1 MTVRVVRPVRT
12 GAIGALVAAA
22 VTATLLI
29 TPAEAAG
36 TAGRGTGTGTGT
48 GASDARAGASDA
60 GSGVLD
66 ADSGRPHTKTRAALD
81 AAVDAGVPGATA
93 RVVDKHGVWR
103 ATSGLGD
110 LKTGAPRGAHDRYRV
125 GSVTKTFVA
134 TVLLQLQGEHRIDLD
149 DPVERWLPGL
159 VRGEG
164 YDARRIT
171 VRHLLNHTSG
181 IADFLED
188 REFADTYLDEDF
200 LDHRY
205 DSFTPGQLVATGVR
219 NKARFDPGEGWE
231 YSNTNYVL
239 AALIIE
245 RITGR
250 PYGEE
255 IQRRII
261 KPLGLHATSVPGTE
275 STLPEPSSRG
285 YATLGNPDG
294 TLHDVTELNPSGS
307 FGSGEMIS
315 DSRDL
320 TRFYSA
326 LLRGRLIPREQL
338 AEMLTTV
345 PAGPAADYGLGLQ
358 RWRTSCGAPVWGHGG
373 EIHGSLSVA
382 LTSPDG
388 RHSLAFNFNG
398 AGDWQPVANAEFCGR

>member
-1 MTVRVVRPVRT
+1 MAEAPDT
-12 GAIGALVAAA
+12 GA
-22 VTATLLI
+22 
-29 TPAEAAG
+29 
-36 TAGRGTGTGTGT
+36 
-48 GASDARAGASDA
+48 
-60 GSGVLD
+60 GVLG
-66 ADSGRPHTKTRAALD
+66 ADSGRRHAKTRAALD
-81 AAVDAGVPGATA
+81 AAVAAGVPGATA
-93 RVVDKHGVWR
+93 RVDDKYGVWK

-110 LKTGAPRGAHDRYRV
+110 LTTGAPRGGHDRYRV

-134 TVLLQLQGEHRIDLD
+134 TVLLQLQGEDRIDLD

-181 IADFLED
+181 IFDFLED
-188 REFADTYLDEDF
+188 RRFADTYLDEDF

-205 DSFTPGQLVATGVR
+205 DSFTPEQLVATGVR
-219 NKARFDPGEGWE
+219 NKARFDPGEGWD

-245 RITGR
+245 EVTGR
-250 PYGEE
+250 SYGEE
-255 IQRRII
+255 IRRRII
-261 KPLGLHATSVPGTE
+261 KPLGLRATSVPGTE
-275 STLPEPSSRG
+275 PTLPEPSSRA
-285 YATLGNPDG
+285 YATLGSPDG

-326 LLRGRLIPREQL
+326 LLRGRLLPREQL
-338 AEMLTTV
+338 AEMMPTV
-345 PAGPAADYGLGLQ
+345 PARPGADYGLGLQ
-358 RWRTSCGAPVWGHGG
+358 RWRTSCGTPVWGHGG
-373 EIHGSLSVA
+373 EIHGSVSVA

-398 AGDWQPVANAEFCGR
+398 EGDWQPVANAEFCGR